1 VQNGR
6 IRLFAINARYG
17 RVRHDVQAVRTRAG
31 APDVTW
37 HGGAVIRIF
46 NHYVSKMAFILLLLE
61 MLMLLASASLA
72 SALWFSDGYGHF
84 RADNLYLSS
93 LTFALVIIFSMS
105 ALGMYQHSA
114 KEGIRTTLIRIMPSF
129 ALGFALLSA
138 LIAVRP
144 EIYFGRGISILIF
157 ALGATGVVLTRLV
170 VFKSAGSALLEAR
183 LMFVGGGP
191 LARECIDLAASKFG
205 FHQFNVVGCVPVP
218 GEDTCVAEAH
228 MLPMG
233 ESLLMMAQKYE
244 ASEIVVTVTN
254 RRSSAFPIRQLLD
267 CALGGV
273 RVIDAATFFEREAC
287 QIRLDSLQPSYLIFG
302 GGFDQS
308 FVRASTK
315 RIFDLLASGLITMAA
330 LPVMLVTAA
339 GIALDDG
346 GPIFYHQERVG
357 KDGRIFNVLKF
368 RSMRKD
374 AEPDG
379 QPTWAAADDPRITRV
394 GRIIRTL
401 RIDELPQLF
410 NVFTGEMS
418 FVGPRP
424 ERAYFVEQLIAEVAY
439 YNIRHSIKPGITG
452 LAQVRYQYGASI
464 QDAVQKLQYDL
475 YYVKNNSLFLD
486 LLILI
491 DTVQVVL
498 FGKGS
503 R

>member
-1 VQNGR
+1 M
-6 IRLFAINARYG
+6 
-17 RVRHDVQAVRTRAG
+17 
-31 APDVTW
+31 
-37 HGGAVIRIF
+37 IRIF

-61 MLMLLASASLA
+61 LVMLLATVSVA
-72 SALWFSDGYGHF
+72 SAIWVSDGQGHF
-84 RADNLYLSS
+84 RATNLYVSS

-114 KEGIRTTLIRIMPSF
+114 REGMRTTLFRIMPSF

-138 LIAVRP
+138 LIAIRP
-144 EIYFGRGISILIF
+144 DLSVGRGISSAIF
-157 ALGATGVVLTRLV
+157 AIGATGVVLTRLV
-170 VFKSAGSALLEAR
+170 VFKSAESALLEAR
-183 LMFVGGGP
+183 LIFIGSGP
-191 LARECIDLAASKFG
+191 MAKECMELAFRKFG
-205 FHQFNVVGCVPVP
+205 FHQFKVVGCLPVE
-218 GEDTCVAEAH
+218 GEDSCVPDSYL
-228 MLPMG
+228 LPMG

-244 ASEIVVTVTN
+244 ASEIVVTMGE
-254 RRSSAFPIRQLLD
+254 RRGSAFPIAQLLQ

-308 FVRASTK
+308 FLRASSK
-315 RIFDLLASGLITMAA
+315 RIFDLVASTMIGLAS
-330 LPVMLVTAA
+330 LPVMLAA
-339 GIALDDG
+339 AAAIAFEDR
-346 GPIFYHQERVG
+346 GPVFYQQERVG
-357 KDGRIFNVLKF
+357 RNGRTFRVLKF

-374 AEPDG
+374 AEEG
-379 QPTWAAADDPRITRV
+379 GLPTWASANDPRVTRV
-394 GRIIRTL
+394 GRVLRTL
-401 RIDELPQLF
+401 RIDELPQLI
-410 NVFTGEMS
+410 NVFRGDMS

-424 ERAYFVEQLIAEVAY
+424 ERAYFVDQLVQEVPY
-439 YNIRHSIKPGITG
+439 YNVRHSIKPGITG

-464 QDAVQKLQYDL
+464 DDAVQKLQYDL

-486 LLILI
+486 ILILI

>member
-1 VQNGR
+1 M
-6 IRLFAINARYG
+6 
-17 RVRHDVQAVRTRAG
+17 
-31 APDVTW
+31 
-37 HGGAVIRIF
+37 IRIF

-61 MLMLLASASLA
+61 LLMLLASASVA
-72 SALWFSDGYGHF
+72 SALWFSDGRGHF

-114 KEGIRTTLIRIMPSF
+114 REGLRTTLIRIMPSF
-129 ALGFALLSA
+129 GLGFALLSA

-144 EIYFGRGISILIF
+144 DLYFGRGISILIF
-157 ALGATGVVLTRLV
+157 ALGATGVVVTRLV
-170 VFKSAGSALLEAR
+170 VFKSAGSPLLEAR
-183 LMFVGGGP
+183 LLFVGGGP
-191 LARECIDLAASKFG
+191 LAHECIELASNKFG
-205 FHQFNVVGCVPVP
+205 FHQFHVIGCVPVN
-218 GEDTCVAEAH
+218 GEEHCVPDSLL
-228 MLPMG
+228 LPVG
-233 ESLLMMAQKYE
+233 ESLLAMARKYE
-244 ASEIVVTVTN
+244 ASEIVVTVAN
-254 RRSSAFPIRQLLD
+254 RRSSAFPVRQLLE

-308 FVRASTK
+308 FVRAATK
-315 RIFDLLASGLITMAA
+315 RAFDLAASGLISALS
-330 LPVMLVTAA
+330 LPVMLATAA
-339 GIALDDG
+339 AIVLEDG
-346 GPIFYHQERVG
+346 GPVFYRQERVG
-357 KDGRIFNVLKF
+357 LDGSLFSVLKF

-379 QPTWAAADDPRITRV
+379 NPIWAAHNDPRITRV
-394 GRIIRTL
+394 GRIVRKL
-401 RIDELPQLF
+401 RIDELPQMF
-410 NVFTGEMS
+410 NVFRGEMS

-424 ERAYFVEQLIAEVAY
+424 ERDFFVRQLERDIAY
-439 YNIRHSIKPGITG
+439 YGVRHSIKPGITG
-452 LAQVRYQYGASI
+452 LAQVRYQYGASVE
-464 QDAVQKLQYDL
+464 DAIAKLQYDL